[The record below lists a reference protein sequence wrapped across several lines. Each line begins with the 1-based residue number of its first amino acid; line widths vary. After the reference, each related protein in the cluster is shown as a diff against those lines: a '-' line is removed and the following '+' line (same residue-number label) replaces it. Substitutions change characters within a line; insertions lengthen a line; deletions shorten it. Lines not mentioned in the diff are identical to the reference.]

1 MKSGSPSRTTAA
13 HKTQTKIP
21 GLVLSR
27 LPLLSLLLLFL
38 PKLLRGTRDRW
49 VAQVSFIIIYST
61 GLAPF
66 PRLSALPHSSQ
77 LVWILF
83 HCEEFLC
90 GVRSVSFITCL
101 CYWWGAAGL
110 HLGPNFV
117 CIIYAPSS
125 LHFWVSQGPISH
137 LCGWYPVV
145 HVNQTWVYVLIRL
158 ACLRKL
164 HKKLDGWYIFFS

>member
-1 MKSGSPSRTTAA
+1 MKRHQSSPKYCSKSKFTSSQVQLKSPDVFFLR
-13 HKTQTKIP
+13 
-21 GLVLSR
+21 
-27 LPLLSLLLLFL
+27 PLY
-38 PKLLRGTRDRW
+38 RGCIKS
-49 VAQVSFIIIYST
+49 VSFKQVKNRGWYLWFS
-61 GLAPF
+61 L
-66 PRLSALPHSSQ
+66 R

-137 LCGWYPVV
+137 LYPVV
-145 HVNQTWVYVLIRL
+145 HVNQFWVYVLIRL